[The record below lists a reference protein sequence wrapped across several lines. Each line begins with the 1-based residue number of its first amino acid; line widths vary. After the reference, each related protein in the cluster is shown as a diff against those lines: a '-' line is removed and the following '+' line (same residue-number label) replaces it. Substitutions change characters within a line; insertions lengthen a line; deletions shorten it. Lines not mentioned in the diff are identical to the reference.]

1 MCSLLKGLEEPS
13 KRSQRKSSSMR
24 RMNMAQSS
32 IPWPFP
38 LPTQFPQIVNKELST
53 GYLSAK
59 SRSRLIFT
67 VANAVFKYESYPT
80 NLDYDHIAREIVKKY
95 KFMADDRG
103 SHVSC

>member
-1 MCSLLKGLEEPS
+1 MCSLLKGLEKSS
-13 KRSQRKSSSMR
+13 KGSQRKSSSMC

-38 LPTQFPQIVNKELST
+38 LPTQFPQIVSKELST

-80 NLDYDHIAREIVKKY
+80 NLDYDHVAREIVKKY